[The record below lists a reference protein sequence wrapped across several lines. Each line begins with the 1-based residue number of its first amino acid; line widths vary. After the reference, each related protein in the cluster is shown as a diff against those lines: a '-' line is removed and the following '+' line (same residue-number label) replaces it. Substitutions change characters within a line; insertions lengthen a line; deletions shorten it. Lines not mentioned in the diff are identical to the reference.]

1 MNTSKHHG
9 KIRGISA
16 FAALLFLCV
25 GVQSCKDP
33 YLLDDMEPDWLGAS
47 IYDYMQEQ
55 GNFTYFLKVIDDLN
69 YTDVLSKT
77 GSKTLF
83 AANDEAF
90 MKGIKNAWGV
100 NSYEQLSEAQKKVI
114 LYNSMLDNAYLLEMM
129 SSSAAS
135 STNAE
140 PQEGRCLR
148 QVTSANVV
156 DTIGYYAGAD
166 LPQNNMFWDRYRE
179 KGIRLALDGTSYLM
193 VHFLEEQLYQNNI
206 TLEDLKILFNHRY
219 DSEIK
224 SSDAFIFDKRVTKQN
239 ITCKNGYIHELDGLL
254 IPPSNMAE
262 EIRRNPKT
270 QLFSRLLDR
279 FAVPVYNAQLSSDYN
294 RLNHYG
300 DDANSERVYEKRYF
314 TSTRDRN
321 TAADANSGFLSFTDD
336 DQRLRTT
343 KGSLYFDPGWNSF
356 TSGTGGS
363 VEADMG
369 AMFVPNDETLTQYF
383 TTGQGKPLIER
394 YGVRAD
400 GTRCATLVESMDSIP
415 LDVIQ
420 ALLRNVMKS
429 TFIATVPSKFESI
442 MNDAR
447 ESMHIEKE
455 HIDECMI
462 TNNGVVYVT
471 KAVYSP
477 ARYVAV
483 IAPVMLSEATRVAY
497 WAINQYEYDKYLLA
511 MDSYFSLIVPSDN
524 AMRYNDV
531 ASLKEPTPTCY
542 FFHYDPT
549 ARTEAA
555 KVYADTWTYDRQT
568 GELLTEGTKLTNGG
582 QIKNLLEQ
590 MMEYYIIVGDFQDG
604 NKYHMAKGYGTV
616 KVAYNGT
623 ETRVRNGIPEEVP
636 VVERVYGGH
645 ELEIDTI
652 PGGPDTGVAI
662 GETYHQENGNTYRLD
677 DAMIQPAT
685 QSVYKVLSDSIR
697 HEDFYEFYTLCG
709 VSNDVVEL
717 VGVRNDKG
725 QLDPDST
732 KKFLIFENVGGLDY
746 NIHTFNTYH
755 YTVYVP
761 TNDAIYKAY
770 EKGLPSW
777 EDLEAE
783 TEVVNEAI
791 NDLADMSNDLE
802 ALENTLALKISNN
815 EPDTAVV
822 RQQVD
827 NLRAKINE
835 KDAQITNQKKSIEK
849 RAMLIIDFVK
859 YHIQDNSIYVDNN
872 PHKMTEG
879 NNEYYYVGYETAA
892 LDNQTKRFSKVYV
905 ESTSI
910 GADKD
915 VNAHNYPDKYGRQ
928 TLTVKGDIDEIDN
941 VCYVITTGKEG
952 QDYNIMTRDIE
963 FAGRSIE
970 TSSYAV
976 VHQIDNYLVNDRIF
990 KNGRFTTENE

>member
-16 FAALLFLCV
+16 FAVLLFLCV

-90 MKGIKNAWGV
+90 LKGIKDAWGV

-129 SSSAAS
+129 SSSAAT
-135 STNAE
+135 STSAE

-179 KGIRLALDGTSYLM
+179 KGIRLALDGTNYLM

-219 DSEIK
+219 DSEIT
-224 SSDAFIFDKRVTKQN
+224 SSDAFIFDKRVKNQN
-239 ITCKNGYIHELDGLL
+239 ITCKNGYVHELDGLL

-279 FAVPVYNAQLSSDYN
+279 FAVPVYNVQLSSDFN
-294 RLNHYG
+294 RLYHYG
-300 DDANSERVYEKRYF
+300 DDANAERVYEKRYF
-314 TSTRDRN
+314 TTTRNRN
-321 TAADANSGFLSFTDD
+321 NAGDFLDFTDD

-356 TSGTGGS
+356 TSGVGGS

-400 GTRCATLVESMDSIP
+400 GTRCPNLVEAMDSIP

-497 WAINQYEYDKYLLA
+497 WAINMYEYDKYLLA
-511 MDSYFSLIVPSDN
+511 MDSYFSLIVPSDG

-542 FFHYDPT
+542 IFHYDPT

-555 KVYADTWTYDRQT
+555 KVYAETWTYDKQT
-568 GELLTEGTKLTNGG
+568 GDLLTQGANLTNAA

-616 KVAYNGT
+616 KVSYNGE
-623 ETRVRNGIPEEVP
+623 ETRMRNGVTEVVP
-636 VVERVYGGH
+636 IVERIYGGH

-652 PGGPDTGVAI
+652 PNGPDTGVAV
-662 GETYHQENGNTYRLD
+662 GEIYHQENGNTYRLD

-685 QSVYKVLSDSIR
+685 QSVYKVR
-697 HEDFYEFYTLCG
+697 PPR
-709 VSNDVVEL
+709 EL
-717 VGVRNDKG
+717 
-725 QLDPDST
+725 Q
-732 KKFLIFENVGGLDY
+732 
-746 NIHTFNTYH
+746 
-755 YTVYVP
+755 
-761 TNDAIYKAY
+761 
-770 EKGLPSW
+770 
-777 EDLEAE
+777 
-783 TEVVNEAI
+783 
-791 NDLADMSNDLE
+791 
-802 ALENTLALKISNN
+802 
-815 EPDTAVV
+815 
-822 RQQVD
+822 
-827 NLRAKINE
+827 
-835 KDAQITNQKKSIEK
+835 
-849 RAMLIIDFVK
+849 
-859 YHIQDNSIYVDNN
+859 
-872 PHKMTEG
+872 
-879 NNEYYYVGYETAA
+879 
-892 LDNQTKRFSKVYV
+892 
-905 ESTSI
+905 
-910 GADKD
+910 
-915 VNAHNYPDKYGRQ
+915 
-928 TLTVKGDIDEIDN
+928 
-941 VCYVITTGKEG
+941 
-952 QDYNIMTRDIE
+952 
-963 FAGRSIE
+963 
-970 TSSYAV
+970 
-976 VHQIDNYLVNDRIF
+976 RIL
-990 KNGRFTTENE
+990 